1 MEFEPTTLAGVWIV
15 TPDVFDDDRGQFVL
29 SWKPSEFAERG
40 LETAIAQASTAVTHA
55 RGSIRGMH
63 YQTAPFEEAKVVRV
77 TRGAIFDVAVD
88 LRPDSP
94 TYLRWVGVELS
105 DTNRKIMYI
114 PKGCAHGYQ
123 TLTDDTAVFYFVS
136 AAYSPPH
143 QRGVRWDDP
152 AFGIAWPLGAPTRIN
167 ERDASYPYVDRMARQ

>member
-1 MEFEPTTLAGVWIV
+1 MHFEETALAGVWII
-15 TPDVFDDDRGQFVL
+15 TPDVFDDARGQFVVA
-29 SWKPSEFAERG
+29 WKPSEFAERG
-40 LETAIAQASTAVTHA
+40 LETAIAQVSIVQTHT

-77 TRGAIFDVAVD
+77 IRGAIFDVAVD

-94 TYLRWVGVELS
+94 TYLRWVGAELS
-105 DTNRKIMYI
+105 SGNRQIMYL
-114 PKGCAHGYQ
+114 PPGCAHGYQ
-123 TLTDDTAVFYFVS
+123 TLTDDSEVVYFVS

-152 AFGIAWPLGAPTRIN
+152 AFGIAWPLGAPTEIN
-167 ERDASYPYVDRMARQ
+167 ERDATYPFVDRMARQ

>member
-1 MEFEPTTLAGVWIV
+1 MHFEPTAIAGVWIV
-15 TPDVFDDDRGQFVL
+15 TPDVFNDDRGQFVL
-29 SWKPSEFAERG
+29 AWKPSEFAERG
-40 LETAIAQASTAVTHA
+40 LETAIAQASTAVTHT

-88 LRPDSP
+88 MRPDSP

-105 DTNRKIMYI
+105 DTNRKIMYL
-114 PKGCAHGYQ
+114 PRGCAHGYQ
-123 TLTDDTAVFYFVS
+123 TLTDDSEVFYFVS
-136 AAYSPPH
+136 APYSPPH

-167 ERDASYPYVDRMARQ
+167 ERDATYPHVDRMARR

>member
-1 MEFEPTTLAGVWIV
+1 VWIV
-15 TPDVFDDDRGQFVL
+15 TPDVFDDDRGQFVV

-40 LETAIAQASTAVTHA
+40 LETAIAQASTAVTNT

-63 YQTAPFEEAKVVRV
+63 YQAAPFEEAKVVRV

-94 TYLRWVGVELS
+94 TYLRWVGAELS
-105 DTNRKIMYI
+105 DTNRKIMYRAEGLRARI
-114 PKGCAHGYQ
+114 PDAH
-123 TLTDDTAVFYFVS
+123 LTDTAVFYFVS
-136 AAYSPPH
+136 APYSPPH

-152 AFGIAWPLGAPTRIN
+152 AFGITWPLGAPTRIN
-167 ERDASYPYVDRMARQ
+167 ERDATYPYVDRMARL

>member
-1 MEFEPTTLAGVWIV
+1 MHFEPTTLAGVWIV

-29 SWKPSEFAERG
+29 AWKHDEFAGRG
-40 LETAIAQASTAVTHA
+40 LETTIAQASTAVTHE

-63 YQTAPFEEAKVVRV
+63 YQAAPLEEAKIVRV

-94 TYLRWVGVELS
+94 TFLRWVGVQLS
-105 DTNRKIMYI
+105 ETNRKIMYV
-114 PKGCAHGYQ
+114 PPGCAHGYQ
-123 TLTDDTAVFYFVS
+123 TLTDNSEVFYFVS
-136 AAYSPPH
+136 APYSPAH

-167 ERDASYPYVDRMARQ
+167 ERDATYPYLDRLARQ